1 MSWDIYVFIT
11 LVSVMLMGYLYVF
24 YKEKKSYNNGI
35 CPHCGMK
42 LKHFHTNPYGARGY
56 CCPNKKHK
64 YLVWVTWPGVD
75 GWVD

>member
-11 LVSVMLMGYLYVF
+11 LVSGMLMGCLYAF
-24 YKEKKSYNNGI
+24 YNEKKSYNNGI

-42 LKHFHTNPYGARGY
+42 LKHFHTNPHGARGY